1 MLRSLPSYMG
11 LCRLSLQVVTPAFP
25 CSEPLG
31 QPPAWISLTYG
42 SVCSGIEAVTVAW
55 EPLGFRPAWFAE
67 IDPFCSV
74 LLAHQHPGVPNLGD
88 FTTIKESH
96 APIDVLAGGTPCQSF
111 SLAGRRGGLED
122 ARGNLAIE
130 FAGLLAGCGLA
141 GSSGKT
147 SPVFCPQTAGG
158 TSAPSSGR
166 WRNSGMVAP
175 GECWTLSS
183 SECPS
188 DGVASSLS
196 DILETGGVPQRYF
209 LSAKACAGILRR
221 AAKRGKT
228 LPPLLRMAL
237 EHVARMTTRPRP
249 AT

>member
-1 MLRSLPSYMG
+1 MV
-11 LCRLSLQVVTPAFP
+11 CRD
-25 CSEPLG
+25 
-31 QPPAWISLTYG
+31 
-42 SVCSGIEAVTVAW
+42 
-55 EPLGFRPAWFAE
+55 R
-67 IDPFCSV
+67 SV
-74 LLAHQHPGVPNLGD
+74 LLRAAGAS
-88 FTTIKESH
+88 TTRTFPTLATSRRSRTSAAQSTFWPEELPAS
-96 APIDVLAGGTPCQSF
+96 PSPSPEDVAAWRMRVATWPS
-111 SLAGRRGGLED
+111 S
-122 ARGNLAIE
+122 
-130 FAGLLAGCGLA
+130 FAGLLADCGLA

-147 SPVFCPQTAGG
+147 SPVFCPRTAGG

-188 DGVASSLS
+188 DAVASSLS

-228 LPPLLRMAL
+228 LPDLLAAAL
-237 EHVARMTTRPRP
+237 ASVAGATTLTGRERSCP
-249 AT
+249 